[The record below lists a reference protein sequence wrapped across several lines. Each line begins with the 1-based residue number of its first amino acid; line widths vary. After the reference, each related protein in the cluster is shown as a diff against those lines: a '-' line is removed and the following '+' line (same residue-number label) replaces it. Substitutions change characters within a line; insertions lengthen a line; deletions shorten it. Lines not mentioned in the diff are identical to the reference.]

1 MPEEVNEETTADELD
16 DRALQEGPVTDA
28 EIRAQLGLNEN
39 LEPIS
44 EQPERRDKAKDRGNR
59 AGNLDKDHGAEV
71 KSVSGEN
78 ADEEGSPDEEAAEE
92 ASDSGEEK
100 EGEEE
105 APEEEAPEEQEEEEE
120 EQPAAKQGLREKMQ
134 RRIDKLTAI
143 RKDLEAKLERAQ
155 PVTLN
160 PTYED
165 PLSHLMSEREV
176 EDFLASQREVRRWCI
191 ENFDGG
197 EMPDGKGEM
206 HELSAKQVRA
216 RLARLDE
223 VIQLHVPARKAYL
236 KALTGCDDL
245 GRRAYPALYDSSS
258 QESKIA
264 NDFLQRCPQI
274 LRLPNYQLII
284 GDAIRGMQARLAE
297 EQSGGAGSKVA
308 SPGGVNGKA
317 TAAPGRPAPKLAPR
331 AIKPGAT
338 ARQQSTKGSAATS
351 RLEREFLGS
360 GDKDTLTAFIAST
373 L

>member
-1 MPEEVNEETTADELD
+1 MPEEVNEDVTADELD
-16 DRALQEGPVTDA
+16 DQALQEGPVTDA
-28 EIRAQLGLNEN
+28 EILAQLGLNEN

-44 EQPERRDKAKDRGNR
+44 EQPERRDKAKDKAPRGS
-59 AGNLDKDHGAEV
+59 LDKDHGAEV

-78 ADEEGSPDEEAAEE
+78 ADDREEGSPDEEEAAE

-105 APEEEAPEEQEEEEE
+105 APEEEAAEEEEEE
-120 EQPAAKQGLREKMQ
+120 EQPTAKQGLREKMQ

-143 RKDLEAKLERAQ
+143 RKELEAKLERAQ
-155 PVTLN
+155 PVTLA

-176 EDFLASQREVRRWCI
+176 EEFLANQHEVRRWCI

-197 EMPDGKGEM
+197 EMPDAKGEM
-206 HELSAKQVRA
+206 HELNAKQVRA

-223 VIQLHVPARKAYL
+223 IIQIHVPARKTYL

-245 GRRAYPALYDSSS
+245 GRKAYPALYDSSS
-258 QESKIA
+258 LESKIA

-284 GDAIRGMQARLAE
+284 GDAIRGMKARLAE
-297 EQSGGAGSKVA
+297 EQSGQAGSKAA
-308 SPGGVNGKA
+308 SPGGANGKA
-317 TAAPGRPAPKLAPR
+317 AVAPGRPAPKLAPR

-338 ARQQSTKGSAATS
+338 ARQQSTKGSAVAS

-360 GDKDTLTAFIAST
+360 GDKDKLTAFIAST